1 MGSVT
6 GATTGTGPAAVSDD
20 ANDRREITDE
30 ELTRLALA
38 ADPDA
43 PIPADAVP
51 FHVGGGAGVELLP
64 SWYMP
69 APSLRRSRRRT
80 IVFAGIVFSLLVLEV
95 VGLCV
100 TYGVPDPVW
109 K

>member
-1 MGSVT
+1 MGVPNDAS
-6 GATTGTGPAAVSDD
+6 GEAPFISDD
-20 ANDRREITDE
+20 
-30 ELTRLALA
+30 ELTALALA

-43 PIPADAVP
+43 PIPDDAVP
-51 FHVGGGAGVELLP
+51 FCASVGLAAELLP

-69 APSLRRSRRRT
+69 PPSLRRSRKRT
-80 IVFAGIVFSLLVLEV
+80 IVFAGIVFSLLIIDVM
-95 VGLCV
+95 GLCV

>member
-1 MGSVT
+1 MGAS
-6 GATTGTGPAAVSDD
+6 AA
-20 ANDRREITDE
+20 
-30 ELTRLALA
+30 LALA

-43 PIPADAVP
+43 PIATDAVP
-51 FHVGGGAGVELLP
+51 FDSSAGAVVGLLP

-69 APSLRRSRRRT
+69 APSLRRSRKRT
-80 IVFAGIVFSLLVLEV
+80 IVFAGIVFSLLIINVM
-95 VGLCV
+95 GLCV